1 MIGGKLQKTMVGV
14 RGFEPPTSSSRT
26 KRASHCATPRCFWLL
41 AFGPPANRSH
51 QARWD
56 IRDRVS
62 MSQELLYRNGI
73 KLSRQS
79 PEPAYNR
86 LGSY

>member
-1 MIGGKLQKTMVGV
+1 
-14 RGFEPPTSSSRT
+14 
-26 KRASHCATPRCFWLL
+26 
-41 AFGPPANRSH
+41 
-51 QARWD
+51 
-56 IRDRVS
+56 